1 MRDAGV
7 IPVEPTSSCLATN
20 LPAVTNT
27 APVAVALPY
36 TTYVVKPGDT
46 LSKLSEQFLG
56 KRSRWP
62 EIVTANPGL
71 IPEKLRT
78 GQTIRLPAV
87 PK

>member
-1 MRDAGV
+1 
-7 IPVEPTSSCLATN
+7 
-20 LPAVTNT
+20 VTNT
-27 APVAVALPY
+27 APVDTVALPY
-36 TTYVVKPGDT
+36 TMYVVKPGDT
-46 LSKLSEQFLG
+46 LSKLAEQFLG